1 MAPAP
6 RQNESEV
13 RQFFAQWEIYQTLM
27 EQNYFSHREVGQ
39 ILHERLRVPPPGFS
53 FMDLGAGDA
62 AFSSRFLT
70 GLPLGAYEAVDL
82 AEPALERA
90 RIHCRVLSCP
100 CRFTLGSFVEEIPK
114 RKAEADVIYI
124 GLSLHHLPLPQKEE
138 FFPLLARALKPGG
151 RLYLYEPVLRS
162 GERRDDC
169 LRRWWEMAQ
178 AQWTALDAPRL
189 RLAWDHVSSAD
200 YPEELEVWNQLGRT
214 AGFAPVKN
222 LYTEP
227 QGFYALL
234 EFPLSRESV
243 P

>member
-1 MAPAP
+1 MAQVP

-27 EQNYFSHREVGQ
+27 ERNYFSHREVGQ
-39 ILHERLRVPPPGFS
+39 ILHERLRALPPGFS

-90 RIHCRVLSCP
+90 RIHCRLLPCP
-100 CRFTLGSFVEEIPK
+100 CRFTLGSFIEEIP
-114 RKAEADVIYI
+114 RRQAEADVLYI
-124 GLSLHHLPLPQKEE
+124 GLSLHHLPRAQKEE
-138 FFPLLARALKPGG
+138 FFPFLARALKPGG
-151 RLYLYEPVLRS
+151 RLYFYEPVLRP
-162 GERRDDC
+162 GERREEC
-169 LRRWWEMAQ
+169 LQRWWDMAQ
-178 AQWTALDAPRL
+178 VQWTALDPERL
-189 RLAWDHVSSAD
+189 RLAWDHVSGSD
-200 YPEELEVWNQLGRT
+200 YPEEPAVWEQLGQA
-214 AGFAPVKN
+214 AGFSSAAH

-234 EFPLSRESV
+234 ELTLSRDL
-243 P
+243 